1 MAAISIEG
9 IIGAG
14 KSTLCKTLSSMGVDV
29 APEPLDTWTV
39 GDVDLLE
46 AYYSN
51 PQKYAYLFQT
61 HVLRS
66 LNRLIDTKTRTCM
79 EPYFICERSTASNAL
94 FATLQ
99 HDIGWLDD
107 LEYASYKQ
115 LYHASKTSYAARIF
129 LHTDVDVA
137 MERVVARR
145 RAGEETVTREY
156 QKKLY
161 KLHESWHFHETIIGK
176 PVLMIDT
183 TTYDVRSREVG
194 KQVVDWIHANVCPN
208 L

>member
-14 KSTLCKTLSSMGVDV
+14 KSSLCKTLHRLGRHV
-29 APEPLDTWTV
+29 APEPLETWTV
-39 GDVDLLE
+39 GGKDLLRT
-46 AYYSN
+46 YYSR
-51 PQKYAYLFQT
+51 PEKYAYLFQT

-66 LNRLIDTKTRTCM
+66 LDTLVETKSRECTL
-79 EPYFICERSTASNAL
+79 PYFICERSTASNAL

-115 LYHASKTSYAARIF
+115 LYHASKTRYAAHIF
-129 LHTDVDVA
+129 LHADVDVA
-137 MERVVARR
+137 MERVGARQR
-145 RAGEETVTREY
+145 EGEETVTREY
-156 QKKLY
+156 QHKLY
-161 KLHESWHFHETIIGK
+161 KLHESWQFHETMMGK
-176 PVLMIDT
+176 PVLIIDT
-183 TTYDVRSREVG
+183 SVDDVRSEEVG
-194 KQVVDWIHANVCPN
+194 RKIIDWIETTVCPN